1 MHEVRGKHV
10 ARVMRVT
17 GVVPERECERE
28 SECESE
34 GRLALP
40 RSAVVQEFRN
50 SNP

>member
-1 MHEVRGKHV
+1 MHELRGKHV
-10 ARVMRVT
+10 ARVLRVT
-17 GVVPERECERE
+17 RVVLERECE

-34 GRLALP
+34 GGLVLP

>member
-1 MHEVRGKHV
+1 MREVRGKQV
-10 ARVMRVT
+10 ACGMRVT

-50 SNP
+50 NRP